1 MFFLRN
7 RISTSQYLQR
17 ALLLCSFLFASFSLA
32 ADAPPKLTVSR
43 LGVQLFAQQDE
54 ASTVVATLKQGEE
67 LIPLAQGIGPVSWYM
82 VRTARE
88 EIGWVR
94 ASDVSAGYEV
104 TELFKESIPSG
115 PVYTWSAVTST
126 GRTFSGTFTVEPD
139 PATGTVSGSWTLR
152 DNTGKTIM
160 GGTWSANKADKVW
173 SGAWRAAV
181 SGQSVEYSGTWSTNQ
196 RFPAAARFADL
207 FEAAVK
213 EVVGG
218 DWRAGAYSGSW
229 SIYRPE

>member
-1 MFFLRN
+1 MRKGILRAQCAL
-7 RISTSQYLQR
+7 RIL
-17 ALLLCSFLFASFSLA
+17 ALWAFLFASFSLA

-43 LGVQLFAQQDE
+43 PGVQLYAQQDD
-54 ASTVVATLKQGEE
+54 AATTLATLRQGEE
-67 LIPLAQGIGPVSWYM
+67 LIPLAHGIGAVSWYM
-82 VRTARE
+82 VRTAKGD
-88 EIGWVR
+88 IGWVK

-115 PVYTWSAVTST
+115 PVYTWSAVTSV
-126 GRTFSGTFTVEPD
+126 GRTFSGTFTAEPD
-139 PATGTVSGSWTLR
+139 PSTETVSGTWTLR
-152 DNTGKTIM
+152 DNTGKTVM
-160 GGTWSANKADKVW
+160 GGTWSANKSDKGW
-173 SGAWRAAV
+173 NGAWRAAV
-181 SGQSVEYSGTWSTNQ
+181 SGKSVEYAGTWSTNQ